1 MRNAIVGA
9 LVVGSVGLAVLCT
22 GSRPNQ
28 VFGDPVS
35 LHRTGKSNDLITF
48 SAPAGDGKQQLTVID
63 PETRAMGVYHVD
75 TSSGE
80 IVLKSVRT
88 LYWDLQMVEFNT
100 TSPTPAEIRTL
111 LERK

>member
-9 LVVGSVGLAVLCT
+9 AIFGGVVLALFWT
-22 GSRPNQ
+22 GSAPNE
-28 VFGDPVS
+28 VFGDPGS
-35 LHRTGKSNDLITF
+35 LHRASKSGDLITF
-48 SAPAGDGKQQLTVID
+48 AAPASDGKQQLTVID
-63 PETRAMGVYHVD
+63 PETKVMSVYHVD
-75 TSSGE
+75 SSSGE

-88 LYWDLQMVEFNT
+88 IYWDLQMVEFNT